1 MFSSDSCFH
10 VVLGSGTGCSPCHRG
25 HGQPAVEMGLCP
37 MGGAGVCVGENC
49 LWITERTL
57 TALGTRAS
65 VGFLESSVKTC
76 SELPI
81 MGVGIPAASK
91 VWKGKQ
97 KCIGV
102 HHSSFLPSFLG
113 TASYFLKSVRVKI
126 LFRKEA
132 VGGKGQPTGK
142 YRIFHFPFVGWHGI
156 EHCLGC
162 CVRSTHLL
170 TLLLIGGYYSPFC

>member
-25 HGQPAVEMGLCP
+25 HGQPTVEMGLCP

-102 HHSSFLPSFLG
+102 HHSSFLPSLVPP
-113 TASYFLKSVRVKI
+113 L
-126 LFRKEA
+126 
-132 VGGKGQPTGK
+132 
-142 YRIFHFPFVGWHGI
+142 IF
-156 EHCLGC
+156 
-162 CVRSTHLL
+162 
-170 TLLLIGGYYSPFC
+170 